1 MRRYNPSR
9 GCLYQFRGTRSGLN
23 QSMRFIPVTSFE
35 PVIFL
40 RRRIIAPPRHF
51 LNVVIVPPPVFVP
64 VDRHRVDY

>member
-40 RRRIIAPPRHF
+40 RRRIIAPSSPFPKHS
-51 LNVVIVPPPVFVP
+51 
-64 VDRHRVDY
+64 HRAATGVRPG